1 MFIYG
6 YVLIEKISSWF
17 ERLRNE
23 ASEDVPSK
31 DGEVKRDASCAK
43 DFRQED
49 RLTAS
54 LYNATNQ

>member
-1 MFIYG
+1 MCS
-6 YVLIEKISSWF
+6 LTKIPSWSRSR
-17 ERLRNE
+17 EE
-23 ASEDVPSK
+23 ASEDVPGK
-31 DGEVKRDASCAK
+31 DGEVKRDASRAK